1 MIPNEFNR
9 LIKNVREFRS
19 LAYTTS
25 GSSITTSLA
34 LHPQETNG
42 YITGTGTQ
50 ADKTIECIATIDS
63 LLRQMPM
70 KEENLEA
77 SRQTVLNDI
86 QNDYPS
92 FRNMTAYV
100 ANQRM
105 SGYTNDP
112 NADIARVLQGINAQ
126 DIVQFHQQHVAPNK
140 NRVWIIIGDKKLTDM
155 KALSRYGKIVEL
167 KKEDI
172 YR

>member
-1 MIPNEFNR
+1 MRRIA
-9 LIKNVREFRS
+9 LILIAV
-19 LAYTTS
+19 L
-25 GSSITTSLA
+25 TSLYVNA
-34 LHPQETNG
+34 QLEVKELKLGNG
-42 YITGTGTQ
+42 
-50 ADKTIECIATIDS
+50 
-63 LLRQMPM
+63 M
-70 KEENLEA
+70 
-77 SRQTVLNDI
+77 TVLNDI